1 MAILKATFS
10 ESNELR
16 GVLVGN
22 DDDNTINADL
32 SNEIVIKDVSV
43 YSNTTEGWGQ
53 NPSLISKKNVIYVYT
68 DYDTIDG
75 VPIPGIKIGDGKA
88 YLIDMP
94 FVDGNKELLERHI
107 QDTSIHVTPEEKEF
121 WNNKVRSEVH
131 GDDGTLVFT
140 IY

>member
-32 SNEIVIKDVSV
+32 STEIVIKDVSV

-53 NPSLISKKNVIYVYT
+53 NPSLISKLK
-68 DYDTIDG
+68 
-75 VPIPGIKIGDGKA
+75 PE
-88 YLIDMP
+88 
-94 FVDGNKELLERHI
+94 FV
-107 QDTSIHVTPEEKEF
+107 
-121 WNNKVRSEVH
+121 
-131 GDDGTLVFT
+131 
-140 IY
+140 